1 MYHPIT
7 IFLIVLGLFCL
18 DFFLLLC
25 FLPREVPLAFVV
37 QVVWWCWILLTF
49 ACPESFLFLHQIWT
63 RALLG
68 SFLGCRFFPFIT
80 SNISCY
86 SLLACRVSVEKS
98 ADNFMRVLLYVIC
111 CFSIAAFHILY
122 LSLVFVSLSTMS
134 QCVPPWVYP
143 SWDSLHF
150 LDLVDCFLS
159 HARKVF
165 SYYLFT
171 YFLIS
176 FLFSLLLLRPL

>member
-49 ACPESFLFLHQIWT
+49 ACLESFLFLHQIWT

-98 ADNFMRVLLYVIC
+98 AGDLMRVPFYVIC
-111 CFSIAAFHILY
+111 CFSLAAFNI
-122 LSLVFVSLSTMS
+122 LSL
-134 QCVPPWVYP
+134 
-143 SWDSLHF
+143 
-150 LDLVDCFLS
+150 
-159 HARKVF
+159 
-165 SYYLFT
+165 
-171 YFLIS
+171 FLIFIILIAISLGVFLLGFILLGTLCTSWTWLTIS
-176 FLFSLLLLRPL
+176 FPMLGKFQLLPLLIFSWVLSLSLLLLGPL

>member
-1 MYHPIT
+1 MCH
-7 IFLIVLGLFCL
+7 
-18 DFFLLLC
+18 
-25 FLPREVPLAFVV
+25 
-37 QVVWWCWILLTF
+37 
-49 ACPESFLFLHQIWT
+49 
-63 RALLG
+63 
-68 SFLGCRFFPFIT
+68 
-80 SNISCY
+80 

-150 LDLVDCFLS
+150 LDLVDHFLS
-159 HARKVF
+159 HVREIF
-165 SYYLFT
+165 SYFSSNIFSSPFSL
-171 YFLIS
+171 S
-176 FLFSLLLLRPL
+176 SVSLLLLLLSHISRVQLSVTP